1 MDNDKETPTR
11 RVNPVFLHVVQV
23 IVAAVT
29 VFLLVSHVLKWDEI
43 QVDTTTLA
51 LVGLLLVIPLVEL
64 IRKVKLGEFEAEIGR
79 DEVAKA
85 RAKASTELSSSANE
99 ELDVSEKEIRQ
110 LLRTDP
116 RLAMA
121 KVRIELEDSMKR
133 LYLATI
139 HTEPDLRRMSVSRL
153 ADALVQKQVLTPP
166 IAASVRDVITLAN
179 RAVHGERVE
188 PDAAEE
194 LAILGVRLVYEIRQ
208 TYLEHILNPVQK
220 EVIATEQV
228 DQYRSARYRVTT
240 IVPLVRNPTK
250 NVYVFDQ
257 DALESFLEG
266 YEEYAEFV
274 VAVEQT

>member
-11 RVNPVFLHVVQV
+11 RGNPVFLHVVQV

-139 HTEPDLRRMSVSRL
+139 HTEPDLRRMSVSRF